1 MSRKEVENYYKK
13 EVSELTIIL
22 LKNYLSTGIESRKF
36 YLNEL
41 DQTLTKLQNKQDIYK
56 NYSEGT
62 RLLIESRIYIEFLVR
77 ICELIEDYTG
87 ICSAL
92 WGNLKDFPKAILSQ
106 KSPETIM
113 KQFTDEKLNTLL
125 RYAPFNEIHLLAVEE
140 ENLIKYIRE
149 KNITHIKKNNE
160 RLNYFLKL
168 YWTFFVKYKH
178 RNTLLYPFEQ
188 KVINGERTVIIPA
201 IYNSKNPSIDV
212 PAIVNKRI
220 YEFYKIILDSLLI
233 INKDIIKRTMMY
245 IETGGNLLI
254 EYSWFDKLKKDE
266 EELAIKIIKEHRLN
280 VPSFNV
286 NSNIQITIEPKILK
300 KHLDILDK

>member
-1 MSRKEVENYYKK
+1 MNRKEVENYYKK

-22 LKNYLSTGIESRKF
+22 LKNYLNTGIESRKF

-41 DQTLTKLQNKQDIYK
+41 DQILTKVQNKQDNYK

-92 WGNLKDFPKAILSQ
+92 WGNLKDFPEVILCQ
-106 KSPETIM
+106 KSPEPIM
-113 KQFTDEKLNTLL
+113 KQFNGEKLNTLL
-125 RYAPFNEIHLLAVEE
+125 RYAPFNEICLPVEE

-149 KNITHIKKNNE
+149 KNITFIKKNNE

-168 YWTFFVKYKH
+168 YWKFFNKYKH

-188 KVINGERTVIIPA
+188 KTINGERTVIIPA
-201 IYNSKNPSIDV
+201 IYNRKNPSIATS
-212 PAIVNKRI
+212 AIVNKRI
-220 YEFYKIILDSLLI
+220 YEFWKTILDVLLI
-233 INKDIIKRTMMY
+233 VNKDIIKRTIMY

-254 EYSWFDKLKKDE
+254 EYSWFNKLKKE
-266 EELAIKIIKEHRLN
+266 EKELAIKIIKKHRLD
-280 VPSFNV
+280 VPSFNI
-286 NSNIQITIEPKILK
+286 NPNIQITVEPKILK
-300 KHLDILDK
+300 KHLDILGK

>member
-113 KQFTDEKLNTLL
+113 KQFSDEKINTLL
-125 RYAPFNEIHLLAVEE
+125 RYAPFNEIHLAVEE

-188 KVINGERTVIIPA
+188 KIINGERTVIIPA
-201 IYNSKNPSIDV
+201 IYNSKNPSIAT

-233 INKDIIKRTMMY
+233 INKDIIKRTIMY

-280 VPSFNV
+280 VPSFNINPNV
-286 NSNIQITIEPKILK
+286 QITIEPKILK

>member
-1 MSRKEVENYYKK
+1 MNRKEVENYYKK

-22 LKNYLSTGIESRKF
+22 LKNYLNTGIGSRKF

-41 DQTLTKLQNKQDIYK
+41 DQILTKVQNKQDNYK

-92 WGNLKDFPKAILSQ
+92 WGNLKGFPEAIVSQ
-106 KSPETIM
+106 KSPKPIM
-113 KQFTDEKLNTLL
+113 KQFNDEKLNTLL
-125 RYAPFNEIHLLAVEE
+125 RYAPLNEIDLPVEE
-140 ENLIKYIRE
+140 KNLIQYIRE
-149 KNITHIKKNNE
+149 KNITFIKKNNK

-168 YWTFFVKYKH
+168 YWKFFQKYKH
-178 RNTLLYPFEQ
+178 SNTLIYPFKQEI
-188 KVINGERTVIIPA
+188 INGERIVIIPA
-201 IYNSKNPSIDV
+201 IYNHKNPSRATPV
-212 PAIVNKRI
+212 IVNKRI
-220 YEFYKIILDSLLI
+220 YEFYKIILDGLI
-233 INKDIIKRTMMY
+233 IICKDIIGRTIMY

-254 EYSWFDKLKKDE
+254 EYSWFDKLKKE
-266 EELAIKIIKEHRLN
+266 EKDLIIKIIKEHRLN
-280 VPSFNV
+280 VPSFNINPTV
-286 NSNIQITIEPKILK
+286 KITMEPKILK

>member
-1 MSRKEVENYYKK
+1 MNREEVENYYKK
-13 EVSELTIIL
+13 EVLELTIIL
-22 LKNYLSTGIESRKF
+22 LKNYLSTGIKSRKY

-41 DQTLTKLQNKQDIYK
+41 DQALTKLQNKQDIYK

-62 RLLIESRIYIEFLVR
+62 CLLIESRIYIEFLVR

-106 KSPETIM
+106 KSPEPIM
-113 KQFTDEKLNTLL
+113 KQFNDEKLNTLL
-125 RYAPFNEIHLLAVEE
+125 RYAPLNGIYLPVEE
-140 ENLIKYIRE
+140 KKLIQYIRE
-149 KNITHIKKNNE
+149 RNITYIKKNNE

-188 KVINGERTVIIPA
+188 KIINGERTVIIPA
-201 IYNSKNPSIDV
+201 IYNCKNPSIV
-212 PAIVNKRI
+212 TAAIVNKRI
-220 YEFYKIILDSLLI
+220 YEFYKIILDSLVN
-233 INKDIIKRTMMY
+233 INKDIIERTIMY

-254 EYSWFDKLKKDE
+254 EYSWFDKLNKE
-266 EELAIKIIKEHRLN
+266 EKELANKIIKKYNFNFPRFNINPN
-280 VPSFNV
+280 V
-286 NSNIQITIEPKILK
+286 QITVEPKILK
-300 KHLDILDK
+300 KHLDILE